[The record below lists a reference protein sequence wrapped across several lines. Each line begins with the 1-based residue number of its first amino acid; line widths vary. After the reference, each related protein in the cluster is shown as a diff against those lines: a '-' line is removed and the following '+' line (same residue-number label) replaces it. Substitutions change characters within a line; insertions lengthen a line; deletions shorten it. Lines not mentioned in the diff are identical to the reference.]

1 MRRGDLIN
9 FNSNLYQVKRI
20 FNQNALGQ
28 EYLNELREYYM
39 CNITLKSNGQ
49 LLFCVLIPEIEY
61 ELLAR

>member
-9 FNSNLYQVKRI
+9 FNNNLYQVKRI
-20 FNQNALGQ
+20 FNQNLLGQ
-28 EYLNELREYYM
+28 EYLYDLREYYM
-39 CNITLKSNGQ
+39 CDITLKSNGQ

>member
-9 FNSNLYQVKRI
+9 FNNNLYQVKRI
-20 FNQNALGQ
+20 FNQNLLGQ
-28 EYLNELREYYM
+28 EYLNDLREYYM
-39 CNITLKSNGQ
+39 CDITLKSNGQ